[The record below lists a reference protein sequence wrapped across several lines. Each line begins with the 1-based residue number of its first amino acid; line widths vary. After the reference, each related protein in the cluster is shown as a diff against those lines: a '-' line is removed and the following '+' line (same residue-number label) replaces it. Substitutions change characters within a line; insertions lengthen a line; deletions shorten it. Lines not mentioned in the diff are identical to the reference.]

1 MVEVQE
7 NYVAHI
13 KWGGGSKECVVEQY
27 VKASVRR
34 KKAAWKEVLAAS
46 NEEAK
51 ERCMGLTKKK
61 REKLTGVYIKAK
73 NKNNK

>member
-51 ERCMGLTKKK
+51 ERCMGAYKKEK
-61 REKLTGVYIKAK
+61 RKINRCVYQSKK
-73 NKNNK
+73 